1 MKLKHSTLFINNLV
15 FFACLLILLFTPCA
29 FAGDELPQVP
39 ADAIAPKDTLFDEPL
54 SRGIKLVY
62 QDNFKEAIAL
72 FDSLQKAFP
81 NHPAPYFY
89 RAATYQTWMS
99 SYRINKFHDELE
111 ENVKLAIDI
120 GNDLLKERED
130 DPWLNFYIGAAYGYR
145 AFFRVRSWN
154 FIGAYSDGKKGIGNF
169 NKALEKDST
178 LYDVYLGL
186 GSYHYWRTA
195 RSGFIRVIA
204 FWMSDKRDFGLEQ
217 MEFTI
222 QHGRYAREEATM
234 ALATSLFDYEKYE
247 RALNILEAFMAQYQK
262 QLISS
267 LYLHGRT
274 LIHFDRWPEVQAN
287 FEEILNRLKNY
298 QYQSIG
304 YQVECKYWIAAAL
317 KGQGKLEEALSLTR
331 EALAQ
336 GEQRNKDV
344 ELEGQFNNFDD
355 VKGWLKDL
363 KKDLEKELENN

>member
-1 MKLKHSTLFINNLV
+1 MKFKHSVLFLHKLGFSIY
-15 FFACLLILLFTPCA
+15 LLILLFNPSSSA
-29 FAGDELPQVP
+29 KDELPQVA

-62 QDNFKEAIAL
+62 QDSFEEAIAL

-99 SYRINKFHDELE
+99 SYRINKFHEELE
-111 ENVKLAIDI
+111 DNVKLAIDI
-120 GNDLLKERED
+120 GNGLLKERED

-154 FIGAYSDGKKGIGNF
+154 FIGAYMDGKKGIGNF

-222 QHGRYAREEATM
+222 QHGRYAPEEATM
-234 ALATSLFDYEKYE
+234 ALATSLFDYEKYD
-247 RALNILEAFMAQYQK
+247 RARNILEKFMAQYQK

-267 LYLHGRT
+267 LYLYGRT
-274 LIHFDRWPEVQAN
+274 LVHFDRWPEVQAS
-287 FEEILNRLKNY
+287 FQEILNRLENY
-298 QYQSIG
+298 PYQSIG

-317 KGQGKLEEALSLTR
+317 KGQGKLEEAILLTQ

-344 ELEGQFNNFDD
+344 ELEGQFNNFGD
-355 VKGWLKDL
+355 VEDWLKDL
-363 KKDLEKELENN
+363 KKDLEKELEK